1 MRSVLNSDSEISDR
15 QAALLTAASLQDVG
29 GTQTGL
35 VLTDERLWHIQSHG
49 VRRVWLRVLLEEEQD
64 SPADLSWVKV
74 TVIQPNI
81 HFLWQPIIS
90 DREKQSE
97 MCGSFSSCP
106 LLYPSSLS
114 RPVWEVW
121 VWVRHMSLWVNSSST
136 RLHTGHRHTSS
147 LHVFLCSLE
156 LEASVRWKHKPSF
169 YSLKRDND
177 MLIYSTVG
185 KLASLP
191 VTVAAASSQN
201 SPVMKDSA
209 LKVVFPPPRRLYSP
223 PFVC

>member
-49 VRRVWLRVLLEEEQD
+49 VRRVWLRVLLEKEQD

-114 RPVWEVW
+114 VPGLCERCESECVTCLCEWTAAALAFIWATV
-121 VWVRHMSLWVNSSST
+121 T
-136 RLHTGHRHTSS
+136 LH
-147 LHVFLCSLE
+147 LFIVFLCSLE

-169 YSLKRDND
+169 YSLKCDNV

-201 SPVMKDSA
+201 SPVMKDSE
-209 LKVVFPPPRRLYSP
+209 LKVVFSLYSP
-223 PFVC
+223 PFIC

>member
-97 MCGSFSSCP
+97 MCGSFSSFSCCIPPVCP
-106 LLYPSSLS
+106 CLCERCESECVTCLCEWTAAALAFIWAT
-114 RPVWEVW
+114 V
-121 VWVRHMSLWVNSSST
+121 T
-136 RLHTGHRHTSS
+136 LH
-147 LHVFLCSLE
+147 LFIVFLCSLE

-169 YSLKRDND
+169 YSLKCDNV

-201 SPVMKDSA
+201 SPVMKDSE
-209 LKVVFPPPRRLYSP
+209 LKVVFSLYSP
-223 PFVC
+223 PFIC

>member
-49 VRRVWLRVLLEEEQD
+49 VRRVWLRVLLEKERD

-114 RPVWEVW
+114 VPGLCERCESECVTCLCEWTAAALAFIWATVT
-121 VWVRHMSLWVNSSST
+121 L
-136 RLHTGHRHTSS
+136 RLFI
-147 LHVFLCSLE
+147 VFLCSLE
-156 LEASVRWKHKPSF
+156 LEASVHWKHKPSF
-169 YSLKRDND
+169 YSLKCDNV

-191 VTVAAASSQN
+191 VTVAAASSQI
-201 SPVMKDSA
+201 SPVMKDSE
-209 LKVVFPPPRRLYSP
+209 LKVVFSLYSP

>member
-15 QAALLTAASLQDVG
+15 QAALLTAASLRDVG

-49 VRRVWLRVLLEEEQD
+49 VRRVWLRVLLEKEQD

-114 RPVWEVW
+114 VPGLCERCESECVTCLCEWTAAALAFIWATV
-121 VWVRHMSLWVNSSST
+121 T
-136 RLHTGHRHTSS
+136 LH
-147 LHVFLCSLE
+147 LFIVFLCSLE

-169 YSLKRDND
+169 YSLKCDNV

-201 SPVMKDSA
+201 SPVMKDSE
-209 LKVVFPPPRRLYSP
+209 LKVVFSLYSP
-223 PFVC
+223 PFIC